1 MSLGR
6 SMSILVHGNAKTGK
20 STFASTSP
28 KPACYIDV
36 EGGTRFLP
44 ITGVVWDP
52 KGPPPE
58 FDGTWDTAVVKV
70 RSYDDAVNA
79 YNWLQSGK
87 HPFKSVVVD
96 SISEL
101 QQKLIEKVAGRNQM
115 QTQNWGEVLRNF
127 MGFMRDFRD
136 LCEHPTMPLE
146 SVVLV
151 AMTRD
156 HPDGKKAPQLQG
168 QAATMLPYMF
178 DVSAATHVY
187 NWVDE
192 QGTKNVSHRLLIG
205 PNDFYQVGERT
216 GGRLPD
222 QLENPTVPAMLDYV
236 FGAREQPADATSTTS
251 TE

>member
-6 SMSILVHGNAKTGK
+6 SMSILVHGSAKTGK
-20 STFASTSP
+20 STFAATSP

-44 ITGVVWDP
+44 IRGVVWDP
-52 KGPPPE
+52 KSPPPE
-58 FDGTWDTAVVKV
+58 MDGSWDTAVVKV
-70 RSYDDAVNA
+70 RSYDDAVSA

-87 HPFKSVVVD
+87 HPFESVVID

-136 LCEHPTMPLE
+136 LCEHPSKPLS

-151 AMTRD
+151 AMSRD
-156 HPDGKKAPQLQG
+156 KADGKKSPQLQG

-187 NWVDE
+187 SWVDD
-192 QGTKNVSHRLLIG
+192 QGTKQTSHRILIG
-205 PNDFYQVGERT
+205 PNDFYEVGERT

-222 QLENPTVPAMLDYV
+222 QIENPTVPSMLDFV
-236 FGAREQPADATSTTS
+236 FGPLEQPEDDSTPS
-251 TE
+251 TK